1 MGITSVWLRKDGPA
15 WTLRSTV
22 RPTLLLVPGVVV
34 TSILQMKMMHYVSSL
49 LWKWERF
56 VSTTNPQHWQESS
69 RPCSF
74 CCFSVVIVILI
85 IIVIVL
91 TAIVITILPTKMLK
105 QTIHQCVDATSNRLA
120 NSFANL
126 AGSVGRSTG
135 QPCSCTRCR
144 GERVFNQ
151 CRRRSILLLLLLPLG
166 RTVAV
171 MVNLLRCRG
180 LPGLG
185 GDEQRAFRLLI
196 WFYL

>member
-1 MGITSVWLRKDGPA
+1 MGITSVWLRRDGPA

-22 RPTLLLVPGVVV
+22 WPTLLLVPVVM
-34 TSILQMKMMHYVSSL
+34 TPILQMKMMHDVLLLL

-56 VSTTNPQHWQESS
+56 VLTTNPQHCLKSS
-69 RPCSF
+69 RPCSC
-74 CCFSVVIVILI
+74 CCFSVVILI